1 MKIRFLGA
9 SGEVGRSCILLKSNR
24 KKTLLD
30 CGVKFTKD
38 NAFPIIEDRTVKTLN
53 SVVLSHAHMDHS
65 GYLPYLYK
73 AGYKGKVLMTKP
85 TRDLTQV
92 LLADYLRLSKNM
104 IPYGQKEIKAY
115 LQNCATMEYE
125 EEIAGVKLHEA
136 GHILGSAMTTVRME
150 KHKVLYTGDVNMRE
164 SRLLEGARTGFNA
177 DTLITESTYGGDGD
191 MHLSGKQAGQ
201 DLVKSIQATF
211 KKGGKVMV
219 PTFAIGRG
227 QEVLFTIESH
237 MRSGTLQEAPI
248 YVDGMINKALR
259 IYRHNADHLKKEI
272 QRRILTSDDDPFK
285 SRYYRIPKKKDRSD
299 VYEQDRAII
308 VTTSGMLNGGPVLG
322 YLKELA
328 PKKKNK
334 IILVGYQARGTRG
347 RELLEGADELEI
359 DGERVPINL
368 ELDEAKFSAHSDQ
381 KELLE
386 LIKGIKGLK
395 RVFIVH
401 GEKDKSEEFARAVQA
416 KNKHLTV
423 EVPKLGEEYSF

>member
-9 SGEVGRSCILLKSNR
+9 SGEVGRSCILLESNR

-30 CGVKFTKD
+30 CGVKFTRD
-38 NAFPIIEDRTVKTLN
+38 NAFPIIEDQTIRKLN

-73 AGYKGKVLMTKP
+73 AGYKGKVLLTKP

-92 LLADYLRLSKNM
+92 LLADYLRISKNLV
-104 IPYGQKEIKAY
+104 PYTQKDINKY
-115 LQNCATMEYE
+115 LQNCVSLEYE
-125 EEIAGVKLHEA
+125 EEKAGTKLHEA
-136 GHILGSAMTTVRME
+136 GHILGSAMTTVRMQ
-150 KHKVLYTGDVNMRE
+150 KHKVLYTGDINLRD
-164 SRLLEGARTGFNA
+164 SRLLEGARARFHA
-177 DTLITESTYGGDGD
+177 DTLITESTYGGNNDEHIP
-191 MHLSGKQAGQ
+191 MKRAGQ
-201 DLVKSIQATF
+201 ELVQSIQATF
-211 KKGGKVMV
+211 KKGGKVIV

-237 MRSGTLQEAPI
+237 MRSGTLKEAPI
-248 YVDGMINKALR
+248 YIDGMINKALR

-285 SRYYRIPKKKDRSD
+285 SKYYHTPKKKDRSD
-299 VYEQDRAII
+299 VYEHDRVII

-322 YLKELA
+322 YLKKLA
-328 PKKKNK
+328 PNKKNK

-381 KELLE
+381 KELLG
-386 LIKGIKGLK
+386 LIDGVKGLK

-401 GEKDKSEEFARAVQA
+401 GEKDKSEEFAQTIRR
-416 KNKHLTV
+416 KNKKLIV
-423 EVPKLGEEYSF
+423 EVPKLGEEYQF